1 MKIYVITSNKYTRS
15 LCPPNIHFLNKYWP
29 NQQISIV
36 GYEDVNKLTDL
47 PSNVETVCLGKQNEF
62 GKMWTNALIPYF
74 ETVAEDYFVIMLD
87 DHFLLGPVDFSKM
100 NIVENW
106 VKEGKADKAMI
117 GGGISLYLSRKISEN
132 MLLFDQH
139 IDYRTSL
146 HPAIWKKS
154 YFLKYLKP
162 NMTSWDFEIK
172 NNAEARGDG
181 AKIINFHYKYP
192 AQPHLFSC
200 FELCNK
206 GEFTIN
212 EKGEFLT
219 DQPGENFFAKE
230 DIMYIWNQIN
240 KPIQ

>member
-106 VKEGKADKAMI
+106 VKEGKILNCPWHGWEYDIKT
-117 GGGISLYLSRKISEN
+117 GVCLSRRSVK
-132 MLLFDQH
+132 L
-139 IDYRTSL
+139 
-146 HPAIWKKS
+146 PS
-154 YFLKYLKP
+154 YP
-162 NMTSWDFEIK
+162 VRVE
-172 NNAEARGDG
+172 DG
-181 AKIINFHYKYP
+181 KIIVT
-192 AQPHLFSC
+192 L
-200 FELCNK
+200 
-206 GEFTIN
+206 
-212 EKGEFLT
+212 
-219 DQPGENFFAKE
+219 
-230 DIMYIWNQIN
+230 
-240 KPIQ
+240 